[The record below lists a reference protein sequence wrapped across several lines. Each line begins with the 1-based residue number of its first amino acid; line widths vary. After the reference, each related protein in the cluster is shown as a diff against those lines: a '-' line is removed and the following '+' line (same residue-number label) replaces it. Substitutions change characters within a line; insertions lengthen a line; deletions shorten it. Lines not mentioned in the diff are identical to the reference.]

1 MEEQNKEST
10 AFKELLGLESMD
22 QGIDFS
28 MLEDSQKKISTDSE
42 LELEEDDSK
51 IDKKSAK
58 KFVNFLIDALKKL

>member
-1 MEEQNKEST
+1 MAEIENKESS

-28 MLEDSQKKISTDSE
+28 LLEDSQKTISTDSD
-42 LELEEDDSK
+42 LKEDDSK

>member
-1 MEEQNKEST
+1 MAEIENKESS

-28 MLEDSQKKISTDSE
+28 MLEDSEKKISTDPE
-42 LELEEDDSK
+42 LKEDDSK

>member
-42 LELEEDDSK
+42 LKEDDSK

>member
-1 MEEQNKEST
+1 MEENKEST

-42 LELEEDDSK
+42 LKEDDSK

>member
-1 MEEQNKEST
+1 MEEQNKESN

-28 MLEDSQKKISTDSE
+28 LLEDSQKTISTDSD
-42 LELEEDDSK
+42 LKEDDSK

>member
-1 MEEQNKEST
+1 MEEQNKESN

-22 QGIDFS
+22 QGIDFYL
-28 MLEDSQKKISTDSE
+28 LEDSQKTISTDSD
-42 LELEEDDSK
+42 LKEDDSK

>member
-1 MEEQNKEST
+1 MEQENKESN

-42 LELEEDDSK
+42 LKEDDSK

>member
-1 MEEQNKEST
+1 MEENKEST
-10 AFKELLGLESMD
+10 AFKELFGLESMD

-42 LELEEDDSK
+42 LKEDDSK

>member
-1 MEEQNKEST
+1 MEEENKEST
-10 AFKELLGLESMD
+10 AFKELLGLESME

-28 MLEDSQKKISTDSE
+28 MLEDSQKKISTDS
-42 LELEEDDSK
+42 ELEEDDSK